1 MQNNISL
8 GTSLNCNLIA
18 NWEKVLIVA
27 KNDNTHTDQHTLLYI
42 YI

>member
-27 KNDNTHTDQHTLLYI
+27 KMITI
-42 YI
+42 